1 MEIGEPVTEPE
12 ATGAKRQVSPAGKK
26 RTAHSPEHASA
37 FEYVWRSPWVRAT
50 CWSLLIAVT
59 AVLLVVLF
67 PKYSFVLTVGVVGF
81 MLAYLLHPL
90 VLLLKRIR
98 IPRILAVIIVY
109 LLLLGLMVVGSLLIG
124 QIFVQMGDFANELPE
139 VVAQASQ
146 TINRV
151 TSWFGTIMSGAQGFM
166 ADLVGFESADQFSET
181 VREQVAGMLATAT
194 TGLSSLLGNLF
205 AEGGG
210 ILLGGATSII
220 SGTAL
225 FIFILLASAYFL
237 FDFERVTANFYRLVP
252 VRWRPIYTDISGK
265 ADNAIGGYLR
275 GQLLICLILG
285 VLIWLGLTILGV
297 PLALSIGF
305 IAGIFNIVPYLG
317 PILGAIPGVLLA
329 LTISPLTAVLVI
341 GLFVLA
347 NLLES
352 NLLQPIILGKVVNV
366 HPLTVMLA
374 IMAGVSFFGLVGA
387 LLAVP
392 VVTFVKVMLEDYVL
406 TTAAWHSGPGR
417 FRSRR
422 RLAGV
427 ADNPDAQGDSQ

>member
-1 MEIGEPVTEPE
+1 MEIGEPVTEPQTTE
-12 ATGAKRQVSPAGKK
+12 AKQQVPATGNKQTSRY
-26 RTAHSPEHASA
+26 PERPTA
-37 FEYVWRSPWVRAT
+37 FEYVWRSPWVRAA
-50 CWSLLIAVT
+50 CWSLLILVT

-90 VLLLKRIR
+90 VALLRRIR
-98 IPRILAVIIVY
+98 VPRIVAVIIVY

-124 QIFVQMGDFANELPE
+124 QIFVQLGDFANELPE
-139 VVAQASQ
+139 VVEQASQ
-146 TINRV
+146 TINTV
-151 TSWFGTIMSGAQGFM
+151 TSWLGTLMSGAQGFL
-166 ADLVGFESADQFSET
+166 AELVGFESADQFSET
-181 VREQVAGMLATAT
+181 IREQVAGMLATAT
-194 TGLSSLLGNLF
+194 TGISTVLGDLF

-252 VRWRPIYTDISGK
+252 VRWRPIYTDVSGK

-275 GQLLICLILG
+275 GQLLISAILG

-317 PILGAIPGVLLA
+317 PIIGAIPGVLLA

-352 NLLQPIILGKVVNV
+352 NLLQPIILGKVVDI

-374 IMAGVSFFGLVGA
+374 IMTGVSFFGLVGA

-392 VVTFVKVMLEDYVL
+392 VVTFVKVMFEDYVL
-406 TTAAWHSGPGR
+406 TTSAWHSGPGR
-417 FRSRR
+417 FRQRR
-422 RLAGV
+422 RLQAV
-427 ADNPDAQGDSQ
+427 ADSADGQGDSQ